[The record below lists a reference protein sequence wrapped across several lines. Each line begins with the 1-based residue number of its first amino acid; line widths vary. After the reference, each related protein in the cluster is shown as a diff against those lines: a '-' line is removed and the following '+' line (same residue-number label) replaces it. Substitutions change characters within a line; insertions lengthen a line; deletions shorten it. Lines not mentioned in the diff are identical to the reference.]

1 MADSSRGS
9 IGDACETARLHG
21 AKGALIS
28 GGCDRTGAVPL
39 PYEEVRRAGLIK
51 GFPLNVHT
59 GLISRVDEAL
69 LQVECVSLEI
79 PPSDYTVRTVYG
91 IRDGSRNAYID
102 ALGLLIDAGV
112 RTVPH
117 LCMGIDGKG
126 EHGEVETLGILESYV
141 DHVVLLSMKRTPG
154 QEHTN
159 RLPTTQNC
167 EIIIK
172 EARERFK
179 CLGLGCMR
187 DRAPAKERLW
197 HYFDTI
203 AWPSSIIKDELAR
216 SERTCTT
223 YDICCAV

>member
-1 MADSSRGS
+1 MLS
-9 IGDACETARLHG
+9 ACETARMRG

-28 GGCDRTGAVPL
+28 GGCDSTGAVPL
-39 PYEEVRRAGLIK
+39 PYEDIRRAGGLG
-51 GFPLNVHT
+51 GFSLNVHT
-59 GLISRVDEAL
+59 GLVTDVHEAL
-69 LQVECVSLEI
+69 LHVSCVSLDI

-91 IRDGSRNAYID
+91 ISDGSRKAYID
-102 ALGLLIDAGV
+102 ALGALIDAGV
-112 RTVPH
+112 RVVPH

-126 EHGEVETLGILESYV
+126 EHGEVETLGILESFV
-141 DHVVLLSMKRTPG
+141 DHIVLLSMKRTPG
-154 QEHTN
+154 QEHTKKV
-159 RLPTTQNC
+159 PSSGNC
-167 EIIIK
+167 EKIIK
-172 EARERFK
+172 EAREKFK

-197 HYFDTI
+197 QYFDTI